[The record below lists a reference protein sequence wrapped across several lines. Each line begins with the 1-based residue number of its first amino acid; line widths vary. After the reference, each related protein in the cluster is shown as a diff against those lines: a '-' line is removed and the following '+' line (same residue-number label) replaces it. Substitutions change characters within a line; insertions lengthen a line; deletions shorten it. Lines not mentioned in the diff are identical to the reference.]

1 METLSHVQKRF
12 RQLLRQTKLL
22 EVIVCYSLSHFQ
34 PTALSPTAWEHLSAD
49 MLVSYQEARL

>member
-1 METLSHVQKRF
+1 METLSHAQKRF

-22 EVIVCYSLSHFQ
+22 EVLVCYSSSHFQ
-34 PTALSPTAWEHLSAD
+34 PTALSPSACEHLLAD

>member
-22 EVIVCYSLSHFQ
+22 EVLVCYSLSHFQ
-34 PTALSPTAWEHLSAD
+34 PTALSPSACEHLLAD
-49 MLVSYQEARL
+49 MLASYQQARL